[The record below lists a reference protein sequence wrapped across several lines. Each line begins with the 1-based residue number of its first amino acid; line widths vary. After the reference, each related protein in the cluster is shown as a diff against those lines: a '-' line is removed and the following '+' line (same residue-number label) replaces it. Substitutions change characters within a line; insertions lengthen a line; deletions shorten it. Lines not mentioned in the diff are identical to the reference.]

1 MFDIGWDEL
10 LVIAI
15 VALVVI
21 GPKDLPHAF
30 RIAGRWMAKARALA
44 NDFRSHVDD
53 LMRESEL
60 NDLKREFSD
69 ITRPPELDDL
79 ESELM
84 TGQVPAKKPEVV
96 QTAAADA
103 KPAAPA
109 EAAPAPVETDPSRAA

>member
-30 RIAGRWMAKARALA
+30 RLAGRWMAKARALA

-69 ITRPPELDDL
+69 MTRPPELDDL

-84 TGQVPAKKPEVV
+84 TGQIPAKKPEMQQPAV
-96 QTAAADA
+96 A
-103 KPAAPA
+103 AAPA
-109 EAAPAPVETDPSRAA
+109 AAAEAATAPVENDPSRAA

>member
-30 RIAGRWMAKARALA
+30 RIAGRWMGKARALA

-69 ITRPPELDDL
+69 MTRPPELDDL

-84 TGQVPAKKPEVV
+84 TGQVPAKKPEATQPAV
-96 QTAAADA
+96 AAAA
-103 KPAAPA
+103 PVAPA
-109 EAAPAPVETDPSRAA
+109 EPAPAPVETDPSRAA